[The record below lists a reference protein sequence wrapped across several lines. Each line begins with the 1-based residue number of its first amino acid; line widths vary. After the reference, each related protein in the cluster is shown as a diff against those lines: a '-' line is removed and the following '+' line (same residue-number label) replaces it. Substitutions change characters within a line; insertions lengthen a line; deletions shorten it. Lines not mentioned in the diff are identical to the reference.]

1 MLKWLQARRRQ
12 RDVAAEIY
20 NRLVA
25 YARRPAFYLSYGVPD
40 TMLGR
45 FEMICLHSY
54 LLFRRLGK
62 TDNAGRELSQ
72 AVHDLMF
79 ADFDRTLREQGIGDM
94 GIGKRVKKLARNLYG
109 RIAAYETGLAGE
121 GTELAAALR
130 RNLYASAT
138 PSDDEI
144 EAMIAYMKDAIE
156 KLDAQQTSDIMSGR
170 VDFPEVTATP
180 EIEA

>member
-1 MLKWLQARRRQ
+1 MLKWLHARRRKH
-12 RDVAAEIY
+12 DVATNIY
-20 NRLVA
+20 NSLVA
-25 YARRPAFYLSYGVPD
+25 HARDPAFYLSYGVPD

-109 RIAAYETGLAGE
+109 RIAAYESGLAGE
-121 GTELAAALR
+121 KAELFAALQ
-130 RNLYASAT
+130 RNLYASVT
-138 PSDDEI
+138 PSDAEI
-144 EAMIAYMKDAIE
+144 EAMIAYIKDAIDA
-156 KLDAQQTSDIMSGR
+156 LDAQPTPGIMLGR
-170 VDFPEVTATP
+170 VDFPEVTAPP